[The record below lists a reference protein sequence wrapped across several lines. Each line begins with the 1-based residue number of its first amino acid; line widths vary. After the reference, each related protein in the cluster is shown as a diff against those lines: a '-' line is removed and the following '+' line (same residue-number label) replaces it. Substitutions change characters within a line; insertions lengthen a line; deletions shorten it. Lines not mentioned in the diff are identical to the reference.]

1 MNLPIDRDSVIQA
14 FIALI
19 LCVGAWMFLVEPG
32 ARELSEL
39 DAISTAQLSIAASID
54 FEDLHESADKAP
66 MIRQRSRTIFAA
78 GNFSADS
85 SALYERITALSK
97 VHDVKVKNLRPGVE
111 RQMGS
116 GVHSFVA
123 TRIDMTVVGEYEHIA
138 MFLDAMDEIGAYL
151 RPVSVQIAPSK
162 KQGDSPTVMQLGFEA
177 IRFHLPESL
186 MVFVETDS

>member
-14 FIALI
+14 FIALF

-32 ARELSEL
+32 ARELREL
-39 DAISTAQLSIAASID
+39 EAISAAQRNIAASID
-54 FEDLHESADKAP
+54 FESLKESADMAP
-66 MIRQRSRTIFAA
+66 MIRHRSRAIFDA
-78 GNFSADS
+78 GHFSTDS

-138 MFLDAMDEIGAYL
+138 MFLDAMGEIGAYL